1 MSNLVEVNAHELARI
16 LRKSHDERTPDERQL
31 LLNTYEPPARNK
43 IARRRFNLR
52 DLKRILSTPAPQ
64 LTARDE
70 ARLAGFLGTLRIKQ
84 QLLEKE
90 EEQKRKAA

>member
-16 LRKSHDERTPDERQL
+16 LRTSHDERTLDERKL
-31 LLNTYEPPARNK
+31 LLNTYEPPDRNK

-52 DLKRILSTPAPQ
+52 DLKRILSTPAAH

-70 ARLAGFLGTLRIKQ
+70 ARLAGFLGALRIKQ

-90 EEQKRKAA
+90 EEQKGKAA